1 MFISPDYLLP
11 NWQNAL
17 TELAS
22 SGRLLTAAQEALQLE
37 TIPDSLAELIKQWQT
52 GDFSQLPTVEV
63 LSNESISG
71 AMGAYASSLE
81 TIYLNE
87 DWLATASEE
96 DALAVLME
104 ELGHHLDNVVNEKD
118 ATGDEGAIFASL
130 LQGKGFGDQVR
141 EEDDRAT
148 LEINGES
155 VTVEQADNAPPI
167 VEDTTFTIDNES
179 LFSFLGEIV
188 ASDPDGDFLEFT
200 IVDGNEDIDGDGI
213 PPFVIDPF
221 ENIGEIFVDD
231 IDDLQLAD
239 EFFLTVEVSDGEFTD
254 TGTVEINVTAE
265 PTVEVNLELR
275 AIPGQEAQLEDG
287 IQSGDEFL
295 VDVRFLDLVT
305 EDNPSQAVTFG
316 YADLLFDPNVLQV
329 VEDDNTV
336 DGEDGVVDGI
346 VRGPDYIT
354 GRTGTVRNL
363 DGIVA
368 EVGGGAVVFGEESF
382 PEENRVFSILFTAT
396 EDITPENP
404 TTIESQAVDGIF
416 SGINVLSKPG
426 DQRSQTDFGSLTLPE
441 TNNEADLVVTEFD
454 AITDH
459 ALNGETT
466 VNFTIENQGNSNT
479 SEFEFDI
486 LYYTADNL
494 EQLSQ
499 EQPIVV
505 ESIVL
510 DELAVG
516 DSVIQTLA
524 LSLPLD
530 LLIEEALKD
539 DPPVIGEPLPEEGF
553 FTSNNIDHLGIRING
568 VEANPIEGVNV
579 DDIAF
584 FPWDF
589 LNLAADGVIQG
600 GSDELISNGEVEQV
614 DFTAVAQ
621 NIGEVITEEI
631 TEDPLGLDLDR
642 MDFDLDGVIS
652 PVDAVRVSNRV
663 GYDIN
668 PNAVDDTGETEIPA
682 AGGSVQPSVPEEAV
696 EISISFQ
703 DLDGNPIETVNVGEE
718 FEIVLS
724 VEDLREAENLFGVFS
739 IYGDVNYDTNLASI
753 LDVEVSE
760 SLTVA
765 VGEASINES
774 QGVVDEIG
782 GVNPSGID
790 DFGVTQTEFAV
801 LTAEATAQGLFEVST
816 NVGDGVAAFNT
827 VNGFDNDVN
836 ANTVYRSETI
846 EVEGGEGG
854 NAPPIIEDTTFTIDP
869 TDDESLSSFLG
880 GIVASD
886 PDGDF
891 LEFTIVDGNEDIDG
905 DEIPPFVID
914 TFGNDGEIFVDDIDD
929 LQLADEFF
937 LTVEVSDGEFTD
949 TGTVEINV
957 TAEPIVE
964 VNLELRAIPGQE
976 AQLEDGIQSG
986 DEFLVDVRFLDLLT
1000 ENNPS
1005 QAVISGYVD
1014 LLFDPSV
1021 LEVVE
1026 DNSEIDNDG
1035 LSVNGIIHTSEYNI
1049 SRKGEVFNSEG
1060 LVDEVGAGD
1069 FVGTPSDLP
1078 EDNRIFS
1085 ILFTATEDITP
1096 ENPTTIESQ
1105 AGEQSNSGIN
1115 VLSGRGDQRSQTDF
1129 GSLTLPEG
1137 ELPADLAD
1145 LVVTEF
1151 DAEID
1156 HVLGGETIVN
1166 LTVENQG
1173 DGTSPGFQ
1181 VEILY
1186 YTADNSEELAEEEPI
1201 VVQTLALDELV
1212 AGEAVN
1218 ETSEVSLPIEALLAE
1233 ALEDDPSIFGE
1244 PLPEQGF
1251 FTSNNIDHLGIRI
1264 IDNPSSNENEETFVN
1279 NGVDGI
1285 EGKDVD
1291 DIAFFPWDFLNNA
1304 ADGVIS
1310 GGKDQLTSDGQVTGV
1325 DLNAVSGSVGSFIE
1339 NIEDDRNGLDL
1350 APIDLDLDGAISPV
1364 DSVRVGNRVGY
1375 LINPEVREVG
1385 ILPIANNDSGFTE
1398 ANTPLTL
1405 EILNNDQANDSPGGL
1420 QITNLPQT
1428 TENGGEIQ
1436 LDNQLR
1442 LIYTPNPNF
1451 IGVDSFTYT
1460 VSNESGNSDE
1470 ATVDVFVDIP
1480 QNPNVQVSLEL
1491 NPVPGEEAQLEDG
1504 IQSGD
1509 QFLVDVRFLD
1519 LVTEDNPSQ
1528 AVAQG
1533 YVDLSFDSN
1542 ILQVIENDN
1551 TIDAEDGV
1559 VDGIIYNPDYNFAR
1573 QGTVINEEGLV
1584 NEVGGGAFV
1593 TNSNNFPEDNRIFSI
1608 LFTATEDITSED
1620 LVSIVSTASGGNL
1633 STITVLSQLEDQ
1645 RSQTDFGS
1653 LTLPETDD
1661 NIVDGG
1667 GGENVPP
1674 EFDQDSFTFETVD
1687 LDGEGG
1693 DDAQNGDPVGT
1704 VTATDANAGDT
1715 LTFAITGGN
1724 DPDGDGT
1731 NAFAIDE
1738 ASGEVTIVD
1747 TAELLGD
1754 GFNGELTVTV
1764 IDQDGASDEATV
1776 SIPVSGPENN
1786 PPAAAD
1792 DSNSTAEDTVLTVE
1806 AASVLANDT
1815 DPEGDALTVSAV
1827 NGGEDNVGTE
1837 ITLDSGALLTLNVD
1851 GSYEYDPNGAFEDLN
1866 DGETDTD
1873 TFTYT
1878 VSDGN
1883 GGTDTAMVEI
1893 TIEGITDNLP
1903 PIFDVATEQ
1912 ALDEN
1917 TALVVAAVASDPDGD
1932 DLTFSFSGGA
1942 DEALFTIDA
1951 DGNLSFINPPDFEN
1965 PEDDGED
1972 NVYNVQVSVNDSQE
1986 TVTEEF
1992 AVTINDVDETIPG
2005 PPQVVN
2011 PINDLT
2017 INEGET
2023 PNPINLFDVFE
2034 DSEDAD
2040 SELDY
2045 RILNTNNALIET
2057 ALSAGE
2063 LRFIPFPGSGSTEIT
2078 VLATDTDDEISNA
2091 TFTITI
2097 DTPPAVV
2104 NPIDDR
2110 NIPSDS
2116 DPIRLNLFETFE
2128 DNQDSD
2134 SNLSFDVDS
2143 KNPNLVSTSFDEARG
2158 ILFLQLP
2165 SNDEGS
2171 SKVTV
2176 TATDSNG
2183 LATEE
2188 TFLVTVGTSIPT
2200 EEPNDTLV
2208 TATNTQLD
2216 LENQP
2221 NVTIAGTIGDNS
2233 FESQDID
2240 LYKMTLTQGD
2250 RLTADI
2256 DTNESSALDSIL
2268 RIFDSNGLEVALNDD
2283 SNGETD
2289 SLVTFTV
2296 DEAVERATY
2305 YIGVSG
2311 FSNTSYNPNLENSGT
2326 KGSTGAYNLTLTLSS
2341 ITGEEPANDTIP
2353 QAMEIASS
2361 LDEEGLFRE
2370 EAFIGDNAPFQA
2382 DKDVDLYQVQLQQ
2395 GETITIDLDTE
2406 VNSPLDLILQVFNA
2420 TGGQV
2425 PTGFNDNGTA
2435 PEEQKTNTDPYLEF
2449 SAPFSGTYYVGVSDQ
2464 ANDLYSPY
2472 NPESGQ
2478 SPGATGAYAINI
2490 TQDVS
2495 REDSPPEASPN
2506 DTLDTATALLVGD
2519 EIQGN
2524 IGDRTEF
2531 VTVPGLD
2538 VDLYTLT
2545 LQGNQAISIT
2555 LNSTSRLDPVLR
2567 LFNAQG
2573 EEIAFND
2580 DIGNSNNSRIEFQVP
2595 ETVETEDYL
2604 IGVSGFGNEDYDI
2617 NEEGSGAPFASTGS
2631 YQLIVT
2637 EQETPQLE
2645 AGAEQENDTLATATP
2660 TELTL
2665 DNPSLKQTNAIG
2677 NNTSLEEV
2685 GLDVDLLRVV
2695 LDPSTRLTADIN
2707 TANLDSNLDSL
2718 LHIFDENG
2726 NSVAFNDDESINS
2739 NDSFL
2744 EFVPEQAGT
2753 YYIGVS
2759 GLGNEAYDPN
2769 TGEDVKAGRVG
2780 EYEIEITLSEAIPEE
2795 TSNDTRETAI
2805 ETELTNN
2812 RFTREGF
2819 IGDNP
2824 DVQADVDFYEID
2836 LEAGETLTIEVN
2848 GRDSDLESF
2857 VELFKGDET
2866 DNLLEEKYDAGDF
2879 PHPEVSI
2886 EIKED
2891 DTYFIRVSSFDDGT
2905 DDGKTGEYQ
2914 LNLGVENA
2922 PAAAQ
2927 APIEEIRPSVN
2938 DDREFTNSDRAV
2950 TIDVL
2955 ANDVANDDQGVNE
2968 INDDNFPKTTEK
2980 GGTVTVEDS
2989 SLIYTPDPDFA
3000 GVDTFTYTADNESGG
3015 SDQGT
3020 VSVTVNRPLEDSTVQ
3035 VLLDVKPVPGK
3046 EEQLND
3052 GLQIGEEFLV
3062 DVRFQDLLTDNN
3074 PSQAVVA
3081 AYADL
3086 MFDPQVLEV
3095 VENNETVDDED
3106 GLVDGIIRNP
3116 SYGLGTKGQVRNEE
3130 GLVNEVGG
3138 GNLVSSPAA
3147 LPDDNRVFSL
3157 HFRAIGGG
3165 NTALLASEAGQRPD
3179 SGINIIAGRGDQ
3191 RDRTNFTRINAIE
3204 QITNLD
3210 GNNDI
3215 APNLNLAMT
3224 NQMVTFQEE
3233 GVTGVQ
3239 GVVEA
3244 MEVKVDFQDSAGNPL
3259 SEVAVGDTFEI
3270 VLSAE
3275 DLRPEQLGVFSAFA
3289 DVVYDTVLIDVNE
3302 ARLEEPFQ
3310 SPVID
3315 LSNAIQEGEGLVN
3328 EFGGSNSR
3336 FNPETGTQ
3344 KFAIFTATAQAAGL
3358 LEVST
3363 KAAEGETALNTLF
3376 GIDTDLT
3383 EATRYG
3389 ENTLNIVG
3397 ESVKG
3402 ADLVITEFDAEIDHV
3417 LGGETTVNLTVAN
3430 EGDAA
3435 SSGFQVEVLYYT
3447 AESIDQLS
3455 EEEPQVVKTLAF
3467 DELEA
3472 EREVNEQS
3480 EVSLPVETLLAEAL
3494 EDDPSVFGQKR
3505 PIDDDGEEGFF
3516 ESNNIDYLGVRIV
3529 NSDNSGE
3536 EEEAFANNAL
3546 NDTEGVNIDDIAF
3559 FPWDFVNSSE
3569 EGVLPNQDDE
3579 IVSDKIVDFNDANA
3593 VFRNIGEVITEEVTE
3608 GNRFG
3613 LDLDRID
3620 FDLDGAISPVDAVRV
3635 ANRIGYEINPDIFE
3649 ESVG

>member
-1 MFISPDYLLP
+1 MTFS
-11 NWQNAL
+11 
-17 TELAS
+17 
-22 SGRLLTAAQEALQLE
+22 LQ
-37 TIPDSLAELIKQWQT
+37 I
-52 GDFSQLPTVEV
+52 
-63 LSNESISG
+63 
-71 AMGAYASSLE
+71 
-81 TIYLNE
+81 
-87 DWLATASEE
+87 
-96 DALAVLME
+96 
-104 ELGHHLDNVVNEKD
+104 
-118 ATGDEGAIFASL
+118 
-130 LQGKGFGDQVR
+130 
-141 EEDDRAT
+141 
-148 LEINGES
+148 
-155 VTVEQADNAPPI
+155 
-167 VEDTTFTIDNES
+167 
-179 LFSFLGEIV
+179 
-188 ASDPDGDFLEFT
+188 
-200 IVDGNEDIDGDGI
+200 
-213 PPFVIDPF
+213 
-221 ENIGEIFVDD
+221 
-231 IDDLQLAD
+231 

-441 TNNEADLVVTEFD
+441 TDDNN
-454 AITDH
+454 
-459 ALNGETT
+459 
-466 VNFTIENQGNSNT
+466 
-479 SEFEFDI
+479 
-486 LYYTADNL
+486 
-494 EQLSQ
+494 
-499 EQPIVV
+499 
-505 ESIVL
+505 
-510 DELAVG
+510 
-516 DSVIQTLA
+516 
-524 LSLPLD
+524 
-530 LLIEEALKD
+530 
-539 DPPVIGEPLPEEGF
+539 DP
-553 FTSNNIDHLGIRING
+553 
-568 VEANPIEGVNV
+568 
-579 DDIAF
+579 
-584 FPWDF
+584 
-589 LNLAADGVIQG
+589 
-600 GSDELISNGEVEQV
+600 
-614 DFTAVAQ
+614 
-621 NIGEVITEEI
+621 
-631 TEDPLGLDLDR
+631 
-642 MDFDLDGVIS
+642 
-652 PVDAVRVSNRV
+652 
-663 GYDIN
+663 
-668 PNAVDDTGETEIPA
+668 PNAVDDTGST
-682 AGGSVQPSVPEEAV
+682 
-696 EISISFQ
+696 
-703 DLDGNPIETVNVGEE
+703 D
-718 FEIVLS
+718 
-724 VEDLREAENLFGVFS
+724 ED
-739 IYGDVNYDTNLASI
+739 
-753 LDVEVSE
+753 
-760 SLTVA
+760 
-765 VGEASINES
+765 
-774 QGVVDEIG
+774 
-782 GVNPSGID
+782 
-790 DFGVTQTEFAV
+790 
-801 LTAEATAQGLFEVST
+801 
-816 NVGDGVAAFNT
+816 
-827 VNGFDNDVN
+827 
-836 ANTVYRSETI
+836 
-846 EVEGGEGG
+846 
-854 NAPPIIEDTTFTIDP
+854 
-869 TDDESLSSFLG
+869 SSF
-880 GIVASD
+880 
-886 PDGDF
+886 
-891 LEFTIVDGNEDIDG
+891 
-905 DEIPPFVID
+905 
-914 TFGNDGEIFVDDIDD
+914 
-929 LQLADEFF
+929 
-937 LTVEVSDGEFTD
+937 
-949 TGTVEINV
+949 
-957 TAEPIVE
+957 
-964 VNLELRAIPGQE
+964 
-976 AQLEDGIQSG
+976 
-986 DEFLVDVRFLDLLT
+986 
-1000 ENNPS
+1000 
-1005 QAVISGYVD
+1005 
-1014 LLFDPSV
+1014 
-1021 LEVVE
+1021 
-1026 DNSEIDNDG
+1026 
-1035 LSVNGIIHTSEYNI
+1035 
-1049 SRKGEVFNSEG
+1049 
-1060 LVDEVGAGD
+1060 
-1069 FVGTPSDLP
+1069 
-1078 EDNRIFS
+1078 
-1085 ILFTATEDITP
+1085 
-1096 ENPTTIESQ
+1096 
-1105 AGEQSNSGIN
+1105 
-1115 VLSGRGDQRSQTDF
+1115 
-1129 GSLTLPEG
+1129 
-1137 ELPADLAD
+1137 
-1145 LVVTEF
+1145 
-1151 DAEID
+1151 
-1156 HVLGGETIVN
+1156 
-1166 LTVENQG
+1166 
-1173 DGTSPGFQ
+1173 
-1181 VEILY
+1181 
-1186 YTADNSEELAEEEPI
+1186 
-1201 VVQTLALDELV
+1201 
-1212 AGEAVN
+1212 
-1218 ETSEVSLPIEALLAE
+1218 
-1233 ALEDDPSIFGE
+1233 
-1244 PLPEQGF
+1244 
-1251 FTSNNIDHLGIRI
+1251 
-1264 IDNPSSNENEETFVN
+1264 
-1279 NGVDGI
+1279 
-1285 EGKDVD
+1285 
-1291 DIAFFPWDFLNNA
+1291 
-1304 ADGVIS
+1304 
-1310 GGKDQLTSDGQVTGV
+1310 
-1325 DLNAVSGSVGSFIE
+1325 
-1339 NIEDDRNGLDL
+1339 
-1350 APIDLDLDGAISPV
+1350 
-1364 DSVRVGNRVGY
+1364 
-1375 LINPEVREVG
+1375 
-1385 ILPIANNDSGFTE
+1385 
-1398 ANTPLTL
+1398 
-1405 EILNNDQANDSPGGL
+1405 
-1420 QITNLPQT
+1420 
-1428 TENGGEIQ
+1428 
-1436 LDNQLR
+1436 
-1442 LIYTPNPNF
+1442 
-1451 IGVDSFTYT
+1451 
-1460 VSNESGNSDE
+1460 
-1470 ATVDVFVDIP
+1470 TVD
-1480 QNPNVQVSLEL
+1480 
-1491 NPVPGEEAQLEDG
+1491 A
-1504 IQSGD
+1504 
-1509 QFLVDVRFLD
+1509 
-1519 LVTEDNPSQ
+1519 
-1528 AVAQG
+1528 A
-1533 YVDLSFDSN
+1533 
-1542 ILQVIENDN
+1542 
-1551 TIDAEDGV
+1551 
-1559 VDGIIYNPDYNFAR
+1559 
-1573 QGTVINEEGLV
+1573 
-1584 NEVGGGAFV
+1584 
-1593 TNSNNFPEDNRIFSI
+1593 
-1608 LFTATEDITSED
+1608 
-1620 LVSIVSTASGGNL
+1620 
-1633 STITVLSQLEDQ
+1633 
-1645 RSQTDFGS
+1645 
-1653 LTLPETDD
+1653 
-1661 NIVDGG
+1661 
-1667 GGENVPP
+1667 
-1674 EFDQDSFTFETVD
+1674 
-1687 LDGEGG
+1687 
-1693 DDAQNGDPVGT
+1693 NG
-1704 VTATDANAGDT
+1704 
-1715 LTFAITGGN
+1715 
-1724 DPDGDGT
+1724 
-1731 NAFAIDE
+1731 
-1738 ASGEVTIVD
+1738 
-1747 TAELLGD
+1747 
-1754 GFNGELTVTV
+1754 
-1764 IDQDGASDEATV
+1764 
-1776 SIPVSGPENN
+1776 
-1786 PPAAAD
+1786 
-1792 DSNSTAEDTVLTVE
+1792 
-1806 AASVLANDT
+1806 VLANDV
-1815 DPEGDALTVSAV
+1815 DPDGDALTVRAV
-1827 NGGEDNVGTE
+1827 NGEAGKVDTE
-1837 ITLDSGALLTLNVD
+1837 ITLDSGALLTLNAD
-1851 GSYEYDPNGAFEDLN
+1851 GSYEYDPSGAFEDLN
-1866 DGETDTD
+1866 DGDTATD

-1878 VSDGN
+1878 VADGN
-1883 GGTDTAMVEI
+1883 GGTDTADVEI
-1893 TIEGITDNLP
+1893 TVEGITDNLP
-1903 PIFDVATEQ
+1903 PVFDVATEQ

-2011 PINDLT
+2011 PIDDFT
-2017 INEGET
+2017 INQEEL
-2023 PNPINLFDVFE
+2023 PDPINLFDVFE

-2040 SELDY
+2040 SDLTY
-2045 RILNTNNALIET
+2045 RVLENTNNALIET

-2063 LRFIPFPGSGSTEIT
+2063 LSFIPFSGGGSSDIT
-2078 VLATDTDDEISNA
+2078 VQATDTDGFSINYS
-2091 TFTITI
+2091 FTITI
-2097 DTPPAVV
+2097 DTPPEVV

-2128 DNQDSD
+2128 DNQDDD
-2134 SNLSFDVDS
+2134 SNLSFTVIS
-2143 KNPNLVSTSFDEARG
+2143 SNPNLVSLSPVDEGSGR
-2158 ILFLQLP
+2158 LFLQFP
-2165 SNDEGS
+2165 SNNEGS
-2171 SKVTV
+2171 SEVTV

-2183 LATEE
+2183 LSREE
-2188 TFLVTVGTSIPT
+2188 TFLVTVGASITT

-2221 NVTIAGTIGDNS
+2221 NVTISGEIGDNS
-2233 FESQDID
+2233 FENQDID

-2256 DTNESSALDSIL
+2256 DTNENSALDSIL

-2305 YIGVSG
+2305 YVGVSG

-2370 EAFIGDNAPFQA
+2370 EAFIGDNATFQA
-2382 DKDVDLYQVQLQQ
+2382 NKDVDLYQVQLQQ

-2425 PTGFNDNGTA
+2425 PTGFNDNAKA
-2435 PEEQKTNTDPYLEF
+2435 PGEQLGNDPYLEF
-2449 SAPFSGTYYVGVSDQ
+2449 SAPFSGLYYVGVSDQ

-2478 SPGATGAYAINI
+2478 SPGATGAYEINI

-2538 VDLYTLT
+2538 VDLYTLS
-2545 LQGNQAISIT
+2545 LEADQAISIT

-2580 DIGNSNNSRIEFQVP
+2580 DIGNSNNSRIEFQVA

-2604 IGVSGFGNEDYDI
+2604 IGVSGFGNEDYDL

-2637 EQETPQLE
+2637 EQETPELE
-2645 AGAEQENDTLATATP
+2645 AGAEEENDTLDTATATS
-2660 TELTL
+2660 LTADSL
-2665 DNPSLKQTNAIG
+2665 GSLKQTNAIG
-2677 NNTSLEEV
+2677 NNPNLEEA
-2685 GLDVDLLRVV
+2685 GSDVDIFQVE
-2695 LDPSTRLTADIN
+2695 LDTKTRLTAEIN
-2707 TANLDSNLDSL
+2707 TENLNTNFDSL
-2718 LHIFDENG
+2718 LRIF
-2726 NSVAFNDDESINS
+2726 NSEGEAVAFNDDETS
-2739 NDSFL
+2739 NTLDSRL
-2744 EFVPEQAGT
+2744 EFLPTTDGT
-2753 YYIGVS
+2753 YYVGVS
-2759 GLGNEAYDPN
+2759 GLGNEAYNPQ
-2769 TGEDVKAGRVG
+2769 TGENLKVG
-2780 EYEIEITLSEAIPEE
+2780 AIGDYEIEITLSEAIPPENP
-2795 TSNDTRETAI
+2795 TNDTRETAI
-2805 ETELTNN
+2805 KAELANN
-2812 RFTREGF
+2812 RFTRNGF
-2819 IGDNP
+2819 IGDHPNNVET
-2824 DVQADVDFYEID
+2824 DLDFYQVE
-2836 LEAGETLTIEVN
+2836 LSQGQTLNIEVN

-2857 VELFKGDET
+2857 VELFKSDET
-2866 DNLLEEKYDAGDF
+2866 DNLLEEEYDAGDF

-2886 EIKED
+2886 EIEED
-2891 DTYFIRVSSFDDGT
+2891 DTYFIRVSAFDDGT
-2905 DDGKTGEYQ
+2905 NDGKTGEYQ

-3336 FNPETGTQ
+3336 LNPETGTQ
-3344 KFAIFTATAQAAGL
+3344 EVAIFTATAQAAGL

-3363 KAAEGETALNTLF
+3363 NAAEGETALNTLF

-3430 EGDAA
+3430 EGNAA